1 MDFAPGLK
9 LVGYGCTPSAFMDYF
24 QMGETTARQCLLRLC
39 TILSSH
45 PDFTSIYLRTM
56 SRSDAKKVSQLHKE
70 QHGVSGMIG
79 CLDCMHV
86 SWKNCP
92 VAWQG
97 QTTGKE
103 KKPTIVLEAF
113 TDYNLFFW
121 HASFGWAGT
130 LNDINI
136 WDRSL
141 LLKSFLDGTFSNE
154 VDFEFKVGDQEFTRL
169 WLLVDG
175 IYPEISRFVKTI
187 QEPIGKNL
195 SNYAKWQESSRKSVE
210 RAFGVLQ
217 RKFHIIV
224 KANEQWY
231 VDDIANIVVSTIVL
245 HNMMVCHRVSSDENE
260 DISFYE
266 CVSEEDDGSII
277 VNNNHNNDNSNNHN
291 NNQQDLG
298 CEEEYINRRQAEL
311 DLHRRLEL
319 EALDGAPSIVPLFTQ
334 QKRI

>member
-1 MDFAPGLK
+1 M
-9 LVGYGCTPSAFMDYF
+9 
-24 QMGETTARQCLLRLC
+24 
-39 TILSSH
+39 
-45 PDFTSIYLRTM
+45 
-56 SRSDAKKVSQLHKE
+56 
-70 QHGVSGMIG
+70 
-79 CLDCMHV
+79 
-86 SWKNCP
+86 
-92 VAWQG
+92 
-97 QTTGKE
+97 
-103 KKPTIVLEAF
+103 
-113 TDYNLFFW
+113 
-121 HASFGWAGT
+121 
-130 LNDINI
+130 
-136 WDRSL
+136 
-141 LLKSFLDGTFSNE
+141 
-154 VDFEFKVGDQEFTRL
+154 

-210 RAFGVLQ
+210 QAFGVLQ

-224 KANEQWY
+224 KANEHWY

-266 CVSEEDDGSII
+266 CVLEEDDGSII

-334 QKRI
+334 QKRIRQLNSFCLMYAQRRWETLYNASEHNRLRQAIISQLEINNRYNASNDLSQENS